1 MTTSLKL
8 YSHES
13 ANMSIQAPNA
23 EALRPSMKSQRL
35 NELKNACALLA
46 DGLSGFDDLIEKYVR
61 VEKRNRRDTPS
72 RDCERFLEWIETEVH
87 LTDQQRDMI
96 VNQQSRHAVEF
107 VALKQRIAHLRYEEI
122 LSNSQPFNKQS
133 AQHLGQFV
141 HMNPVHVWATFDTH
155 TFIEDESPVPATVL
169 FYPASGSV
177 QTAVIDKQSE
187 QIIRELEQ
195 GPQKLRTLLK
205 QTPKEERE
213 TFLEAIQRLVSL
225 KILALAS
232 S

>member
-1 MTTSLKL
+1 MP
-8 YSHES
+8 
-13 ANMSIQAPNA
+13 IQAPTA
-23 EALRPSMKSQRL
+23 EALRPLMKSKRL
-35 NELKNACALLA
+35 NELKDACALLA
-46 DGLSGFDDLIEKYVR
+46 DGLSGFDELIEKYVQ
-61 VEKRNRRDTPS
+61 VEKRNRRDTPN
-72 RDCERFLEWIETEVH
+72 RDCERFLEWLESKVQ

-107 VALKQRIAHLRYEEI
+107 VALKQRIAHLRYEEM
-122 LSNSQPFNKQS
+122 LSNSQPFQKHS
-133 AQHLGQFV
+133 AQHLGELV
-141 HMNPVHVWATFDTH
+141 YLNPVHVWATFDTH
-155 TFIEDESPVPATVL
+155 AFIEDESPIPATVL
-169 FYPASGSV
+169 FYPAAGSV
-177 QTAVIDKQSE
+177 RTAVIDEQSE

-232 S
+232 